1 MSGKDALQI
10 AAVVTACRL
19 SRMVLRGLNRG
30 GTALPGKLAMWFK
43 KDILAITSEGI
54 ETILVT
60 GTNGKTTTAAMLA
73 HTMEAGG
80 RAPLCN
86 RSGANLLSGVTAE
99 FTAGAPFWEQ
109 VSARWGK
116 SSKVMEITERTG
128 PKVCGTKM
136 LSVPTAMA
144 LSCPKILLLQI
155 L

>member
-1 MSGKDALQI
+1 M
-10 AAVVTACRL
+10 RF
-19 SRMVLRGLNRG
+19 RG
-30 GTALPGKLAMWFK
+30 
-43 KDILAITSEGI
+43 DILSVTSRGV
-54 ETILVT
+54 ETVLVT
-60 GTNGKTTTAAMLA
+60 GTNGKTTTAGMLA
-73 HTMEAGG
+73 HAMEKAG
-80 RAPLCN
+80 RPVICN
-86 RSGANLLSGVTAE
+86 RAGANLLSGVTAE

-109 VSARWGK
+109 VSARWGR